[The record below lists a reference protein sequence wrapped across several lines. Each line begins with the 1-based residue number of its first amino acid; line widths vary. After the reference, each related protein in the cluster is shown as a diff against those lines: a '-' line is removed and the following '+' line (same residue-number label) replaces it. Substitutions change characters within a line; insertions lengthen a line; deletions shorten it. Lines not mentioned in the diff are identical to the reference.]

1 MAIIAQFGR
10 NRQAVG
16 DDNQRHGDVEKFAE
30 IVVEFARF
38 QAAQIFGF
46 GYADNLNLVGMDK
59 V

>member
-1 MAIIAQFGR
+1 MTKDIGMS
-10 NRQAVG
+10 
-16 DDNQRHGDVEKFAE
+16 KSYAE
-30 IVVEFARF
+30 IVVELARF